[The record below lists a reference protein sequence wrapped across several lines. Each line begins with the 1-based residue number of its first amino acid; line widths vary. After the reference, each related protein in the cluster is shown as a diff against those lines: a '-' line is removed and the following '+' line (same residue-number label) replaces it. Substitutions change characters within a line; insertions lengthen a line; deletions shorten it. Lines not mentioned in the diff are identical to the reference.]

1 LPRDRAGHGIK
12 TLLQNGNPGVK
23 PVAIAVERL
32 DRRGQTPG
40 FALAFPRRDL
50 CLSQEIGGR
59 GLLAP
64 QTDRG
69 LIDDKGNDDG
79 ADRDHRPGSEP
90 PEGSA
95 IEFILV
101 GEKSGKCAAGRV
113 NVKATPQPVRTLRH
127 EMSSA
132 PLKAFTESTR
142 EH

>member
-1 LPRDRAGHGIK
+1 M
-12 TLLQNGNPGVK
+12 LQNGNPGVK

-32 DRRGQTPG
+32 DRRGQTSG
-40 FALAFPRRDL
+40 FALGFPRRELSLL

-69 LIDDKGNDDG
+69 LVGDKGNDDG

-90 PEGSA
+90 PESSA
-95 IEFILV
+95 IEFFLV
-101 GEKSGKCAAGRV
+101 GEKSGKRAAGLA
-113 NVKATPQPVRTLRH
+113 NVQATPQPVGTLRH

-132 PLKAFTESTR
+132 PLKAFTESAR